1 MQKIRVGMINQDLHA
16 QYYAALMGEYDPI
29 ELRDDPVG
37 RGQSAFFYHY
47 LHYSDPRQMTTPA
60 VEGFELT
67 KFWDPVDRGLAEN
80 MAQIFNPANG
90 IVCDTLE
97 QVSDEIDLVFIA
109 DCNGDGSDHLQW
121 ATPGLMKGVPTFV
134 DKPLAYEY
142 EDARRIV
149 ALAQAS
155 GAPVLSLSMLGHTPQ
170 VLSFRHRFA
179 ELGEPEFG
187 LVKGGGTTMAG
198 HIHAI
203 SLAQALFGTG
213 VAAVECMGQTEL
225 AHVHFDYGDR
235 PDRPAAGVVLNC
247 ASGGTYHCSMYASA
261 YSSLGAIHSPPI
273 GDFEFP
279 RGAAAILQ
287 LVQQTVVTGES
298 PIPCEDMLEGV
309 AIATAAR
316 LAQKERRRVCLS
328 EVTR

>member
-1 MQKIRVGMINQDLHA
+1 MINLDLHA

-37 RGQSAFFYHY
+37 RGQSAFFYHF
-47 LHYSDPRQMTTPA
+47 LQYSDPRQLTTPA

-67 KFWDPVDRGLAEN
+67 RFWDPTDSQLAQN
-80 MAQIFNPANG
+80 MARIFNPNSG
-90 IVCDTLE
+90 VVCETLE
-97 QVSDEIDLVFIA
+97 ELSDDVDLVFIA

-121 ATPGLMKGVPTFV
+121 ATPGLTKGVPTFV

-142 EDARRIV
+142 DEAREIV

-155 GAPVLSLSMLGHTPQ
+155 RVPMVSLSMLGHTPQ
-170 VLSFRHRFA
+170 VLQFRHRFA

-187 LVKGGGTTMAG
+187 LVKGGGASMAG

-225 AHVHFDYGDR
+225 AYVHLDYDGR
-235 PDRPAAGVVLNC
+235 PERPSAGVVLNC
-247 ASGGTYHCSMYASA
+247 DSGGTYHCSMYASA

-279 RGAAAILQ
+279 FGAAAILR
-287 LVQQTVVTGES
+287 LLQQAVVTGES
-298 PIPCEDMLEGV
+298 PVPYEDMLECV
-309 AIATAAR
+309 AIATVAR
-316 LAQKERRRVCLS
+316 RAQAERRRVCLS
-328 EVTR
+328 EIT